1 MLTKRASRSA
11 AQNDESPSAYRRTA
25 GDLTDDSGC
34 PGWADANLNVSEEV
48 MSSGSRVATGAQMS
62 VLVLA
67 DRLLTLAQEAE
78 RAGLMDTA
86 DHLVQLAHD
95 VFDEEAGLDA
105 FEGGTEADF

>member
-1 MLTKRASRSA
+1 MQAYSPTA
-11 AQNDESPSAYRRTA
+11 AVFVPTA
-25 GDLTDDSGC
+25 
-34 PGWADANLNVSEEV
+34 PA
-48 MSSGSRVATGAQMS
+48 MQATGAQMS